1 MQVLR
6 RTDLLAR
13 RAQQHGHP
21 LPAHRL
27 FGLQGRRD
35 DRRRH
40 AARHHDGV
48 QASGTDSHGPPRSGS
63 ASPGCSALTCPTA
76 LRQET
81 RPPGQGHEPAPT
93 RPIRRDPIAAQ
104 YNQMIKYA
112 AGSAPEPPSPR
123 PSCANQSLRRSPRL
137 PGHRRARPHA
147 EDHPPIRCRWYARAD
162 RARAAPWPGC
172 TRRAALPADL
182 VDLPR
187 SPAGRCRRRGRG
199 PERLAAPGGT
209 SRRNPRPRRRW
220 SAGWPPRPGG
230 NAPASWV

>member
-1 MQVLR
+1 MKVLR

-123 PSCANQSLRRSPRL
+123 PSCANRMRTYAPALSAGSPRQRLRR
-137 PGHRRARPHA
+137 
-147 EDHPPIRCRWYARAD
+147 
-162 RARAAPWPGC
+162 
-172 TRRAALPADL
+172 
-182 VDLPR
+182 
-187 SPAGRCRRRGRG
+187 
-199 PERLAAPGGT
+199 APGGKIGG
-209 SRRNPRPRRRW
+209 SCW
-220 SAGWPPRPGG
+220 VPPCRDAQAVGSTIRDGG
-230 NAPASWV
+230 RVDHT